1 MSTFSLSSSFKD
13 KIRFKR
19 VEEQTA
25 KEKVKIRSGGGE
37 INCVMT
43 KYTETSLSGDCEC
56 DSAST

>member
-25 KEKVKIRSGGGE
+25 KEKVKIRSGGGG
-37 INCVMT
+37 N
-43 KYTETSLSGDCEC
+43 KLC
-56 DSAST
+56 DDKIYRNVTFGRL